1 MEISNNPVSST
12 PKMKEAYNWLG
23 ELAIIHIT
31 GKETGGRFSMVE
43 LFATKEGEVP
53 WHIHHR
59 EDEGFYIMEGEI
71 TVYIDDREIK
81 GHPGDFIFAPKGAP
95 HRYSVD
101 TPGHARVLLTFS
113 PAGFEDF
120 VRATSVATISL
131 TPPPPTPIEMDFEKL
146 AQLAEKFGAEFV
158 DPPNDQVI

>member
-1 MEISNNPVSST
+1 METSDNPVST
-12 PKMKEAYNWLG
+12 EPLKKEAYNWLG

-53 WHIHHR
+53 WHIHHS
-59 EDEGFYIMEGEI
+59 EDEGFYVMEGEI
-71 TVYIDDREIK
+71 TVFIEDREIK
-81 GHPGDFIFAPKGAP
+81 GRPGDFIFAPKGLP

-101 TPGHARVLLTFS
+101 TPGHARVMLTFS

-120 VRATSVATISL
+120 VRATSTRTSSL
-131 TPPPPTPIEMDFEKL
+131 TPPPPSPIDMDFEEL
-146 AQLAEKFGAEFV
+146 ARIAHNFGAEFV
-158 DPPNDQVI
+158 DPPNA